1 MCLMDFNITSRIG
14 RLCTCTFPFSLKKFI
29 FLEVEI
35 NLSTKILNF
44 FVTAH
49 LVSNIENENID
60 GVELA
65 VELLVRFLLD

>member
-14 RLCTCTFPFSLKKFI
+14 DLGYDFVHFVFFFLKKLI

-49 LVSNIENENID
+49 LV
-60 GVELA
+60 
-65 VELLVRFLLD
+65 